1 MPWIVLR
8 LTEYPNEMSTPKR
21 VRRELDHCHAVIGE
35 LRAERDKA
43 QRFVLLERAKR
54 SDVEK
59 ILARLYDAAGKRM
72 MADDPSAEE
81 RMEFLNA
88 WKAAGDWLALLM
100 TDSRRNPENEQAM
113 ASADEKTPT
122 TPENEH

>member
-1 MPWIVLR
+1 
-8 LTEYPNEMSTPKR
+8 MSTPKR